1 MPSTELL
8 RKLRASLHKRWFT
21 AVAQRADDVTER
33 SAGASCIV
41 FAPHPD
47 DETLGCGATIHRKRE
62 VGTSVHVVIASDG
75 RRSQEP
81 DVIAPEELVRIRAR
95 EALDAC
101 TTLGVAAEHVHQL

>member
-33 SAGASCIV
+33 SASASCIV

-47 DETLGCGATIHRKRE
+47 DETLGCGATIHRKRAN
-62 VGTSVHVVIASDG
+62 GTTVHVVIASDG
-75 RRSQEP
+75 RRSQKP
-81 DVIAPEELVRIRAR
+81 DLVSPDEMAGIRR
-95 EALDAC
+95 QEAHDAC
-101 TTLGVAAEHVHQL
+101 TIL

>member
-21 AVAQRADDVTER
+21 AVAQRAYDVTER
-33 SAGASCIV
+33 SAAASCIV

-62 VGTSVHVVIASDG
+62 AGTAVHVVIASDG
-75 RRSQEP
+75 RRPQAP
-81 DVIAPEELVRIRAR
+81 DLIAPDELARIRAR

-101 TTLGVAAEHVHQL
+101 MTLGVAAEDVHQL